1 LLTGLSRIWKI
12 KMVSKIKEELRLDHK
27 IIGDMVDRGS
37 TVLDVGCGA
46 GDLLEY
52 LVTNKDV
59 KGSGVEISEDAIYS
73 CVEKGLSVSHGD
85 IDTGLKEYPDH
96 MFDYVIFNQ
105 TMQQVQ
111 RPKEAI
117 LEALRIGKKVIIG
130 FPNFC
135 HAKARIQIFFG
146 GHVPV
151 TASLP
156 YQWYDTPNLHFL
168 SIRDFRSFCR
178 AQRISIEKEI
188 YLSDRGEVK
197 FLPNVFAL
205 NAIMQIKK

>member
-1 LLTGLSRIWKI
+1 
-12 KMVSKIKEELRLDHK
+12 MVSKIKEELRLDHK